1 MGRCAQHASINFP
14 PLSPAPLL
22 AATLAADHVEQ
33 QQLAGVPVNDH
44 DDEQQLAALAPG
56 ATPPPQPVSTVS
68 GT

>member
-1 MGRCAQHASINFP
+1 MGRRAQHASINFP
-14 PLSPAPLL
+14 ALSPAPLL

-44 DDEQQLAALAPG
+44 DDEQQLAALAPR
-56 ATPPPQPVSTVS
+56 AAPPPQPVSTVS